1 MSAACHAGQP
11 RQAVGRGG
19 HVAGRS
25 AWAGNLMHPRLS
37 TPYRE
42 SIEALPTRHE
52 EELDLVTLHNSAVLR
67 IEDDPATGFR

>member
-1 MSAACHAGQP
+1 MRRVTGQP
-11 RQAVGRGG
+11 TQAAGLGG
-19 HVAGRS
+19 EQIAGRS
-25 AWAGNLMHPRLS
+25 AWAGNLMHPHLP

>member
-1 MSAACHAGQP
+1 M
-11 RQAVGRGG
+11 
-19 HVAGRS
+19 
-25 AWAGNLMHPRLS
+25 
-37 TPYRE
+37 PYRE